1 VDHED
6 VEDVGRFREGNA
18 QVFLHVRARKPV

>member
-1 VDHED
+1 VDY
-6 VEDVGRFREGNA
+6 EDVGRFREGNA

>member
-1 VDHED
+1 VDHE
-6 VEDVGRFREGNA
+6 VVGRFREGNA